1 MEKINYLQERVDN
14 LSCIIGE
21 DNITIEKQNKTISE
35 SIPYIKSKIDDNSN
49 TSSEIIQKSKQ
60 KKNNKLI

>member
-14 LSCIIGE
+14 LSSIIGE

>member
-14 LSCIIGE
+14 LSSIIGE

-60 KKNNKLI
+60 KKIIN